1 VIPILM
7 LAGLCLAVI
16 SFWQLRRAL
25 AEASAT
31 PAKLDGLI
39 DELVA
44 TAEATTAVVADRA
57 EALSALLAEADKRI
71 AELRLAGGPAE
82 APAATG
88 APAQR
93 PLADRVSALLAAG
106 ADEAEVSRQLGIART
121 AVRLAKRASQRG
133 EPGGDR

>member
-25 AEASAT
+25 GEVAAT
-31 PAKLDGLI
+31 PARLDGLI

-44 TAEATTAVVADRA
+44 TAEATTAIVADRA
-57 EALSALLAEADKRI
+57 EALSALLAEADQRI
-71 AELRLAGGPAE
+71 ADLRQVGAPAV

-93 PLADRVSALLAAG
+93 PLADRVHALLAAG

-121 AVRLAKRASQRG
+121 AVRLAQRASRRG